1 MIFNRPIDEHRF
13 RAATARM
20 AGQATG
26 AMTSRFRCQACGED
40 KLIDGRKEL
49 VKGYRK
55 FGFVCA
61 QCHEARINR
70 QVAKAQKRTKEA
82 A

>member
-1 MIFNRPIDEHRF
+1 MTFDRPIDEHRF
-13 RAATARM
+13 REATARM

-26 AMTSRFRCQACGED
+26 AMTSRFRYQACGED
-40 KLIDGRKEL
+40 RLIDSRKEL
-49 VKGYRK
+49 VKGYRR

-61 QCHEARINR
+61 QCDERRQARR
-70 QVAKAQKRTKEA
+70 AAKARKLIKEA

>member
-13 RAATARM
+13 REATARM

-40 KLIDGRKEL
+40 RLIAGRKQF
-49 VKGYRK
+49 VKGTTK
-55 FGFVCA
+55 FGYVCA
-61 QCHEARINR
+61 ACHEKRE
-70 QVAKAQKRTKEA
+70 AQKAMKEA